1 MLFSTVQIEKNRV
14 KGDSLKKNKSRLL
27 INIVIVVLC
36 IALIFVLNGIKNYD
50 TKDVLSKFG
59 SKSEEVKSI
68 QTVLKNKGY
77 YEASI
82 DGIFGEKTKAAVIN
96 FQKDNNLVQDGIVG
110 SKTLK
115 ALGIGESKN
124 SSKYS
129 DSEINLL
136 ARVISAESRGEPY
149 SGQVAVGGV
158 ILNRIEHPSF
168 PDTLSGVIYQPGA
181 FSCLNDGQIN
191 QAVDES
197 AKRAA
202 VDAINGLDPS
212 CGAIY
217 YYNPAKTTNS
227 FMLSRP
233 VLTVIG
239 KHRFCK

>member
-1 MLFSTVQIEKNRV
+1 L
-14 KGDSLKKNKSRLL
+14 LKNKSRLFINL
-27 INIVIVVLC
+27 IIVTLC
-36 IALIFVLNGIKNYD
+36 FLFIFILNGIKNYD
-50 TKDVLSKFG
+50 TRDVLSKLG

-77 YEASI
+77 YLASI
-82 DGIFGEKTKAAVIN
+82 DGIFGEKTKAAVIK
-96 FQKDNNLVQDGIVG
+96 FQKDNNLVQDGIAG

-115 ALGIGESKN
+115 ALGIQESKN

-129 DSEINLL
+129 ESEINLL

-202 VDAINGLDPS
+202 VDAINGTDPS

-217 YYNPAKTTNS
+217 YYNPEKTTNS

-233 VLTVIG
+233 VLVVIG
-239 KHRFCK
+239 KHKFCK

>member
-1 MLFSTVQIEKNRV
+1 M
-14 KGDSLKKNKSRLL
+14 KKNKSKF
-27 INIVIVVLC
+27 INIIIIILC
-36 IALIFVLNGIKNYD
+36 FALIFILNGIKNCD
-50 TKDVLSKFG
+50 TMDVLSKFG

-68 QTVLKNKGY
+68 QTILKNKGY
-77 YEASI
+77 YQASI

-96 FQKDNNLVQDGIVG
+96 FQRDNNLVQDGIAG

-202 VDAINGLDPS
+202 ADAINGLDPS
-212 CGAIY
+212 CGAVY

>member
-1 MLFSTVQIEKNRV
+1 MK
-14 KGDSLKKNKSRLL
+14 KGGSLKKIKNKTI
-27 INIVIVVLC
+27 INVIIFVLC
-36 IALIFVLNGIKNYD
+36 FALIFILNGIK
-50 TKDVLSKFG
+50 TGSTVDVLSKIG
-59 SKSEEVKSI
+59 DKTQEVKNI
-68 QTVLKNKGY
+68 QTALQNKGY
-77 YEASI
+77 YQAAI
-82 DGIFGEKTKAAVIN
+82 DGIFGEKTKAAVIS

-115 ALGIGESKN
+115 ALGLEESKN
-124 SSKYS
+124 NGKYS

-202 VDAINGLDPS
+202 VDAINGSDPS

-233 VLTVIG
+233 VLVVIG
-239 KHRFCK
+239 KHKFCK

>member
-1 MLFSTVQIEKNRV
+1 MK
-14 KGDSLKKNKSRLL
+14 KGDSLRRIIKNKSF
-27 INIVIVVLC
+27 INVIIFILC
-36 IALIFVLNGIKNYD
+36 FMLIFTLNGIKSGS
-50 TKDVLSKFG
+50 TVDVLSKIG
-59 SKSEEVKSI
+59 DKTQEVKKI

-77 YEASI
+77 YQAAI
-82 DGIFGEKTKAAVIN
+82 DGIFGEKTKAAVIK

-115 ALGIGESKN
+115 ALGIQESKN
-124 SSKYS
+124 SGKFS
-129 DSEINLL
+129 DAEINLL

-181 FSCLNDGQIN
+181 FSCLSDGQIN

-197 AKRAA
+197 ARRAA
-202 VDAINGLDPS
+202 VDAINGMDPS

-233 VLTVIG
+233 VLVVIG
-239 KHRFCK
+239 KHKFCR